1 MSTRHLFTVVVEQ
14 LDAPDPFDDAA
25 LLAAAQAFA
34 TGLPHTG
41 GHEATLVSCSVAK
54 DTVVQVEAMQ
64 HVTDYDLSV

>member
-14 LDAPDPFDDAA
+14 LDAPEPFNDAA
-25 LLAAAQAFA
+25 LLASAQAFA

-54 DTVVQVEAMQ
+54 DAVVSVPVLE
-64 HVTDYDLSV
+64 HVTDYDLTV